1 MPELTLAPAK
11 SPPDRASQGGS
22 SLHRALAAALASVL
36 EHSALLYVQLTC
48 PTLLTEP
55 VTALSHAA
63 ITGPDR
69 SRTVPGPMYV
79 RQLALPPIGRMPVAT
94 LVVASRDE
102 QAIDQARALLPLL
115 AMIMDIEIE
124 RKDAEQAVQAA
135 VRLANVDSATGL
147 GNRRAWMN
155 TLTVEC
161 ARAARTGHP
170 LTVIVLD
177 LDGLKSVNDTQGHAA
192 GDQLIALT
200 AACLSKARRATD
212 VICRLGGDEFGI
224 AAPDTDTMQ
233 ARQLAARIRAT
244 LHDGG
249 VTASIGWAV
258 SKTSGKDGPN
268 VEELWRHADE
278 LMYQD
283 KRTRR

>member
-1 MPELTLAPAK
+1 MFYKKLIDLIVT
-11 SPPDRASQGGS
+11 
-22 SLHRALAAALASVL
+22 SLS
-36 EHSALLYVQLTC
+36 
-48 PTLLTEP
+48 
-55 VTALSHAA
+55 
-63 ITGPDR
+63 
-69 SRTVPGPMYV
+69 
-79 RQLALPPIGRMPVAT
+79 
-94 LVVASRDE
+94 
-102 QAIDQARALLPLL
+102 
-115 AMIMDIEIE
+115 
-124 RKDAEQAVQAA
+124 K
-135 VRLANVDSATGL
+135 
-147 GNRRAWMN
+147 
-155 TLTVEC
+155 
-161 ARAARTGHP
+161 
-170 LTVIVLD
+170 LD
-177 LDGLKSVNDTQGHAA
+177 LLIDRKQEEVYGSYYDAKQRCKHPARPMAANGEYNDP
-192 GDQLIALT
+192 LALT

-233 ARQLAARIRAT
+233 ARLLAARIRAT